1 MDNLTAQFIA
11 EAMNGMFEGKYFD
24 ICTIDSALELARIP
38 SQDSHAYNMLRI
50 MHCKHWS
57 QMSPEV
63 KSSIPQLID
72 RVFGEEIPM
81 EDNAEQFEP
90 APSYDQPRTSRT
102 FEHEQPVSTS
112 VTTMKPKA
120 SVPKLGFLANLQ
132 NR

>member
-11 EAMNGMFEGKYFD
+11 EAMNGMFKESHFS
-24 ICTIDSALELARIP
+24 ICTVDSALKLACIP

-50 MHCKHWS
+50 MHCKDWA

-63 KSSIPQLID
+63 KNSIPMLID

-81 EDNAEQFEP
+81 EDNAAQFEP
-90 APSYDQPRTSRT
+90 APSYEQPRTSRT
-102 FEHEQPVSTS
+102 FEHEQPASTS